1 MDGKPR
7 MADIEVAKK
16 WLDGA
21 AVLGTKSMRV
31 NSGGPRLASP
41 PVPNSTGYATNEE
54 LEKYLTVFIESMKE
68 LADYGSQVGVKVIA
82 GESLGAYGKS
92 DQH

>member
-1 MDGKPR
+1 